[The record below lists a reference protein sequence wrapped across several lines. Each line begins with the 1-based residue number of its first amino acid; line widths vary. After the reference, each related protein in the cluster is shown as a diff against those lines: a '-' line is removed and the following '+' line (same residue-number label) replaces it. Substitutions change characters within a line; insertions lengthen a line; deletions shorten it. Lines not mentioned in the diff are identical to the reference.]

1 MQEKRG
7 RGRPKESDDRKILT
21 MTLTKRISSASKK
34 SSAELESELLRS
46 SPSSSEAKGA
56 YWRRFMSGERAMNP
70 TEMDEVFKKAVKAGY
85 LTGQGGSI
93 NYQIKIKKDEERE
106 EDFGY
111 LSMGWSLQKAKTQAL
126 IARTKDRAAIKAVA
140 EARSALRKVKQILEN
155 REDYEWSC
163 DLKDD
168 RYAEEV
174 KVFDDFLEKEITQI
188 RFDRYQFD
196 QDLNFFEK
204 VLEGLYFNSFIE
216 PTMASVKT
224 IK

>member
-7 RGRPKESDDRKILT
+7 KGRPKESDKRKLLT

-34 SSAELESELLRS
+34 SSAELESELLNS
-46 SPSSSEAKGA
+46 SPSSPKAKGA

-70 TEMDEVFKKAVKAGY
+70 TEMDEVFKKAIKAGY
-85 LTGQGGSI
+85 LTGKGGTL
-93 NYQIKIKKDEERE
+93 NYQIKITNPKEQE

-111 LSMGWSLQKAKTQAL
+111 LSRGWTLEKAKTKAL
-126 IARTKDRAAIKAVA
+126 IARSKDRNAIKAVA

-163 DLKDD
+163 DLKGD
-168 RYAEEV
+168 RYVEEV
-174 KVFDDFLEKEITQI
+174 KVFDDFLKKEITQI

-216 PTMASVKT
+216 PTMASVET